1 MYVRAHAGTTKHTSM
16 ELNHV
21 RTLSHALTNAR
32 ALQCYAYALMR
43 KTGPE
48 GRVGTA
54 REVVGR
60 GGEWARVERGG
71 GEREDET
78 CARHLATRMMAAA
91 ASGSEVP
98 RSFT

>member
-1 MYVRAHAGTTKHTSM
+1 MYVRAHAGTTKHTST
-16 ELNHV
+16 ELDHV
-21 RTLSHALTNAR
+21 RTLARINKRTPTPVLCVRTHAKDR
-32 ALQCYAYALMR
+32 S
-43 KTGPE
+43 E
-48 GRVGTA
+48 GKGGYCERSSGE
-54 REVVGR
+54 R
-60 GGEWARVERGG
+60 GEWARVERGG

>member
-1 MYVRAHAGTTKHTSM
+1 MGI
-16 ELNHV
+16 
-21 RTLSHALTNAR
+21 
-32 ALQCYAYALMR
+32 
-43 KTGPE
+43 G
-48 GRVGTA
+48 
-54 REVVGR
+54 REVVGKGGVGE
-60 GGEWARVERGG
+60 GGER